1 KVLYWDRTGF
11 CVWAKRLEQGRFV
24 SNWAHVST
32 RQMDWT
38 GLKLLLEGIEPVRYK
53 RRFRLP
59 TNAVQPA

>member
-1 KVLYWDRTGF
+1 
-11 CVWAKRLEQGRFV
+11 VWAKRLEQGRFV

-38 GLKLLLEGIEPVRYK
+38 GLKLLLEGIEPARYK

-59 TNAVQPA
+59 KNAVKPA